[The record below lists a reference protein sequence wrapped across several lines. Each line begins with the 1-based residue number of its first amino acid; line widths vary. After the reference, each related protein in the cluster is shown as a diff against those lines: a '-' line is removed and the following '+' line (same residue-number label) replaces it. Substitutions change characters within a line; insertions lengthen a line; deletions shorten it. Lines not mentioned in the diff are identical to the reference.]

1 MSLFRVKLNV
11 GIADAAYALSLH
23 IGIRPVNGIRLR
35 VIVGDEN
42 HAVRADAVIIV
53 RRHLEVIAALD
64 LSEKRA
70 RHFAVF
76 VLAQAVV
83 IAEGRRRVK
92 RLPSL
97 AGTSCHSTP

>member
-1 MSLFRVKLNV
+1 M
-11 GIADAAYALSLH
+11 
-23 IGIRPVNGIRLR
+23 NGIRLR

-92 RLPSL
+92 RIAL
-97 AGTSCHSTP
+97 AGGDVLPFHAVDVGARSPLSFGYWE